1 VKSIRATI
9 FVFTGLPFL
18 CLACASAGP
27 SQELKTA
34 RDAYAKASSESA
46 AQGDPASTRD
56 AQEALEAAEAAHRD
70 DAGSE
75 QERAY
80 AYVAQRKS
88 ELAVAQAEESRARDE
103 REKSEEQYQAGLER
117 ELSAA
122 RQEIAL
128 QQAASDKAKKELA
141 GWRKRGEDLVI
152 TLSGVIF
159 ETGGHELTADAK
171 KRLDAVAHA
180 AKQYPE
186 RGITI
191 AGYTDSKGSEET
203 NIALSQKR
211 ADAVK
216 TYLESRG
223 LAASRIN
230 SVGHGEDSPV
240 ASNDTAE
247 GRAENRRVEI
257 TLDRAGALSERQP
270 VKGVDPEPMQQLSKP
285 K

>member
-1 VKSIRATI
+1 
-9 FVFTGLPFL
+9 
-18 CLACASAGP
+18 
-27 SQELKTA
+27 LKTA
-34 RDAYAKASSESA
+34 RDAYAKASSEGA

-56 AQEALEAAEAAHRD
+56 AQQALEAAEAAHSD

-75 QERAY
+75 QERTQ

-88 ELAVAQAEESRARDE
+88 ELAMARAEESRARDE
-103 REKSEEQYQAGLER
+103 REEAEQQYQAGLER

-122 RQEIAL
+122 RHEVQL
-128 QQAASDKAKKELA
+128 QQAASDKAKKEAA

-159 ETGGHELTADAK
+159 QTGGHELTADVK
-171 KRLDAVAHA
+171 RRLDAVAQA
-180 AKQYPE
+180 AKEYPE

-191 AGYTDSKGSEET
+191 AGYTDSKGREDA
-203 NIALSQKR
+203 NLALSQKR

-216 TYLESRG
+216 AYLESRG
-223 LAASRIN
+223 VAGSRIN

-240 ASNDTAE
+240 ASNDTVE

-257 TLDRAGALSERQP
+257 TLDRAGALPERQP
-270 VKGVDPEPMQQLSKP
+270 VRGIDSEPMQLSKP